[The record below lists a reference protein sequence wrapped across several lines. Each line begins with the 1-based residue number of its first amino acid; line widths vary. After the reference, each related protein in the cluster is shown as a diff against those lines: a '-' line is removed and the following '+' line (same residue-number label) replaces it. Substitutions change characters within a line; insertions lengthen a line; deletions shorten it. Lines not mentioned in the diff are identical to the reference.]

1 MKEQVTT
8 PCSLSGVGG
17 SPGAHEVEAVQ
28 EAGEEGDQEHGHHLL
43 AEVGGLARAQ
53 PLPIL
58 HKLVHK
64 VRDPELEFSNCDID
78 QDQYSQY
85 YQVEN
90 GKLVCETF
98 TDGQFCSK
106 EP

>member
-1 MKEQVTT
+1 M
-8 PCSLSGVGG
+8 
-17 SPGAHEVEAVQ
+17 EAVQ
-28 EAGEEGDQEHGHHLL
+28 EAGEEGDQEHGDHLL

-58 HKLVHK
+58 HKLIHK

-78 QDQYSQY
+78 QDQ
-85 YQVEN
+85 VEN
-90 GKLVCETF
+90 GKLVCKTF